1 MRLISDAPT
10 LKWHRVDVANWRR
23 EIGCGDAFVERA
35 RARSLA
41 EPRRRAAFV
50 RFADLVQQLGEPAA
64 AQWLPPLPLGRPPE
78 DHLIEWFEKSRDFL
92 FSIPVEI
99 RTLLCREGIE
109 GVDVET
115 MLADGARISGLQ
127 ERLGPAPRIN

>member
-1 MRLISDAPT
+1 MR
-10 LKWHRVDVANWRR
+10 RR
-23 EIGCGDAFVERA
+23 LRRTAA

-64 AQWLPPLPLGRPPE
+64 VQWLPPLPLGRPPE

-92 FSIPVEI
+92 FSIPVEV

-109 GVDVET
+109 GVDVDT
-115 MLADGARISGLQ
+115 MLADGARIAGLQ
-127 ERLGPAPRIN
+127 ERLGPGSQRSTYIPSRQDRTGEPQR